1 MRRRRGF
8 ILYVVLT
15 VLFALAILAF
25 ALNSFKSGAV
35 VQLSRNIDQNRLAL
49 LAQSANAEVVARLR
63 TQANMADS
71 DIAKAFR
78 KIFELYSTT
87 GVESLQNYVIFDD
100 FIPEKTLEI
109 AQEAGYPL
117 DIKCKAVLNVN
128 RKAPFKSISAY
139 NAYVD
144 LYAQANRD
152 GSGEKITIEV
162 HERREVRISDLRH
175 YLDKY
180 VLFVKNYSPDLNNPH
195 RRIVIEG
202 IANSGPNISRV
213 YLGNNLYPDSADPQK
228 NIWLDINYDD
238 HSNKD
243 GFKEIFKISELQQFS
258 DKAEKVLFYSG
269 EQVFKDFTNITVDQ
283 FFQVASVKHV
293 YENLVNDASNA
304 ANEIATKPDKNLV
317 GSDLNAHCINGM
329 NKLKS
334 KGADSSNSAAY
345 SICEDFVENVSSNY
359 SDYSQCK
366 GFVQILNNCIM
377 NWKYRYGYLDAENV
391 WKIYDKERPNIPDP
405 KNWVNAQSYRGL
417 SEISDEFNKR
427 GPYVNAFLK
436 EKDGKVYNPER
447 YRVGRMLSLFGE
459 DNKTNV
465 LVEGPVFMRF
475 FKIAFLDEFTD
486 IIEIGAKS
494 DGSGEMLK
502 KQINPEPV
510 PMPTVRLDE
519 DKSFLNTKLGSD
531 LSPSTYYNDYYMMSC
546 AIDTLSVNALIGT
559 NVNFYDG
566 DGKSK
571 ALNPITTPAPTFLNA
586 LQKTGANVPASSFS
600 RLIDLQTVTYNYP
613 ESSDFLKSRVAEYDG
628 KKTLFIDGIMFI
640 ESGNLDLSD
649 IHYFYGKGLIY
660 LRGGDCKIGNMQ
672 RCRNE
677 IQTGD
682 SLRIYLQHGDF
693 RLTAEDPILIEASL
707 GAFTYPMGSDLSSQG
722 SLVFNGQSQV
732 KILGNLLVDYL
743 YTQDAGS
750 YGLKKDGKLIVQ
762 HDPFIYE
769 PAAKIGGKQQD
780 PYHVSIGPVRTSFAI
795 NAGGKSF

>member
-8 ILYVVLT
+8 ILYIVLT

-49 LAQSANAEVVARLR
+49 LAQSANAEALARLR
-63 TQANMADS
+63 TQANNFDS
-71 DIAKAFR
+71 DISKAFR
-78 KIFELYSTT
+78 KIFEMNTT
-87 GVESLQNYVIFDD
+87 SGAESLENYVIFDD
-100 FIPEKTLEI
+100 FVPEKTLEMS
-109 AQEAGYPL
+109 QEEGYPL
-117 DIKCKAVLNVN
+117 DVKCKAVLNVY
-128 RKAPFKSISAY
+128 RKAPYKSVSAY
-139 NAYVD
+139 NAYID

-162 HERREVRISDLRH
+162 HERRDVRITDMRH

-195 RRIVIEG
+195 RRIIIEG
-202 IANSGPNISRV
+202 IPNSGSHISRV
-213 YLGNNLYPDSADPQK
+213 YLGNNFYPDAADPQK
-228 NIWLDINYDD
+228 YIWLDINYND
-238 HSNKD
+238 HNKLN
-243 GFKEIFKISELQQFS
+243 GFKEIFKISELRQFS

-269 EQVFKDFTNITVDQ
+269 NKVFKDFTNITIDQ

-304 ANEIATKPDKNLV
+304 ANEVETKPDKNLV
-317 GSDLNAHCINGM
+317 GSNLNAHCVNGM

-334 KGADSSNSAAY
+334 KGANSSNSAAY
-345 SICEDFVENVSSNY
+345 SICEDFVKNVKSNY
-359 SDYSQCK
+359 SDYSQCR

-391 WKIYDKERPNIPDP
+391 WKIYEKERPNIPDP
-405 KNWVNAQSYRGL
+405 KKWVNAQSYRGL

-427 GPYVNAFLK
+427 GPYVNAYLK
-436 EKDGKVYNPER
+436 EKNGKIYNPER
-447 YRVGRMLSLFGE
+447 FRIGRMFSLFGE

-486 IIEIGAKS
+486 TIEIGAKS

-531 LSPSTYYNDYYMMSC
+531 LSPSLYYSDYYMMSC

-559 NVNFYDG
+559 NVSFYNG
-566 DGKSK
+566 DGKSTSI
-571 ALNPITTPAPTFLNA
+571 NPITTPAPTFLNA
-586 LQKTGANVPASSFS
+586 LQKTGANVPATSFS

-613 ESSDFLKSRVAEYDG
+613 ESADFIKSRVAEYNG
-628 KKTLFIDGIMFI
+628 NKTLFVDGVMFI
-640 ESGNLDLSD
+640 EKGDLDLSE

-672 RCRNE
+672 RARNE

-682 SLRIYLQHGDF
+682 SMRIYLQHGDF
-693 RLTAEDPILIEASL
+693 RLTSEDPIIIEASL

-732 KILGNLLVDYL
+732 KIFGNLLVDYL
-743 YTQDAGS
+743 YTQDTGS

-769 PAAKIGGKQQD
+769 PAAKIGGIQQD